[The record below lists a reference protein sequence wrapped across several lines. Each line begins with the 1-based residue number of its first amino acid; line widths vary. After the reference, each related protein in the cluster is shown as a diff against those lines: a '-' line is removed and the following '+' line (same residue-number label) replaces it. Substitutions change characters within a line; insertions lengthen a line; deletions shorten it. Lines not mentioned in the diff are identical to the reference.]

1 MKTRILESATSAYA
15 YPLLIKNLLLS
26 GKCYKPDNEIVYS
39 DICRYDYRTL
49 NERICRLAN
58 LLADAGIGAGDTVAV
73 MDWDSHRYL
82 EAYFAVPMIGAVLH
96 HVNIRLSPEQIIYT
110 MNHAEDRLVL
120 VHDDFLPIVEQV
132 CAELTTVRGYIRLA
146 DVAADV
152 AVSPTTELNIFGE
165 YESMLAAASSQY
177 DFPDFDENSIAT
189 TFYTTGTTGNP
200 KGVFFSHRQL
210 VLHTL
215 GMATALG
222 SFDGQPM
229 LRSDDVYMPMTP
241 MFHVHAWGVPYIAT
255 MLGVKQVYP
264 GRYEPN
270 KLVGL
275 YQREA
280 VTFSHGVPAVLQ
292 MVLNC
297 EAATSADLR
306 GWKMITGGSA
316 PTAALSQQMAD
327 RGIEFVT
334 AYGMSETCPILTLV
348 NLTDE
353 ERARPANEQIDARI
367 RTGMPIPLVDMRI
380 VDPEGNDVVHDGEA
394 MGEVVVRAPWLTQSY
409 FKEPE
414 KGEALWQNGWLH
426 TGDVGSI
433 DPQGVLQIKDRIKDV
448 IKTGGEW
455 VSTIE
460 LENLISKHPA
470 VVEVAVVGV
479 PDERWDERPLAMLVL
494 RPGADVTAEDIKNHL
509 QQFVASG
516 EIAKWV
522 IPERIELVDALPKTS
537 VGKIDKKVIRTLV

>member
-1 MKTRILESATSAYA
+1 MKTRILESAANAYA
-15 YPLLIKNLLLS
+15 YPLLIKSLLLS
-26 GKCYKPDNEIVYS
+26 GKRYKPDNEIVYS
-39 DICRYDYRTL
+39 DVCRYDYLTL

-58 LLADAGIGAGDTVAV
+58 VLTESGVGAGDTVAV

-96 HVNIRLSPEQIIYT
+96 HVNVRLSPEQIIYT
-110 MNHAEDRLVL
+110 MNHAEDDLVL
-120 VHDDFLPIVEQV
+120 VHDDFLALVEQV
-132 CAELTTVRGYIRLA
+132 GSELKTVRGYIQLSDSDTA
-146 DVAADV
+146 SA
-152 AVSPTTELNIFGE
+152 TELSVMGE
-165 YESMLAAASSQY
+165 YEAMLAAAAPHY

-255 MLGVKQVYP
+255 LLGVKQVYP

-275 YQREA
+275 YRDEG
-280 VTFSHGVPAVLQ
+280 VTFSHGVPTVLQ
-292 MVLNC
+292 MVINC
-297 EAATSADLR
+297 EAAKSADLA

-316 PTAALSQQMAD
+316 PTAALSQQMAE
-327 RGIEFVT
+327 RGIIFVT
-334 AYGMSETCPILTLV
+334 AYGMSETCPILTMV
-348 NLTDE
+348 SLTDA
-353 ERARPANEQIDARI
+353 ERARPLGEQTDARI
-367 RTGMPIPLVDMRI
+367 RTGMPIPLVDLRI
-380 VDPEGNDVVHDGEA
+380 VDPAGNDVVHDGEA
-394 MGEVVVRAPWLTQSY
+394 MGEVVTRAPWLTQSY
-409 FKEPE
+409 YKEPE
-414 KGEALWQNGWLH
+414 KGDALWQNGWLH

-433 DPQGVLQIKDRIKDV
+433 DSRGVLQLKDRIKDV

-455 VSTIE
+455 ISTIE

-479 PDERWDERPLAMLVL
+479 PDERWDERPLAMVVL
-494 RPGADVTAEDIKNHL
+494 NAGADLQADDIKIHL

-516 EIAKWV
+516 AIAKWV
-522 IPERIELVDALPKTS
+522 IPDRVEFVDALPKTS